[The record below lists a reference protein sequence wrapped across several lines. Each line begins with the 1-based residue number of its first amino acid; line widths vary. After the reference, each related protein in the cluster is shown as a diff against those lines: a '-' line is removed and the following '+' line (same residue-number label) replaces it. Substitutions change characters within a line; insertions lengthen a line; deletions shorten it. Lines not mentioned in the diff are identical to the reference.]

1 MNSKPRYVF
10 DTSVIVSAFLFHNAN
25 PGHALQTA
33 LDRGEV
39 LLSIEVAAEL
49 NKVMDREKFDRYLP
63 RKKRKELLSALLQE
77 SVFMEVSEQIQACR
91 DPKDDKFLELAVSG
105 EATCIVSSDDDLLVL
120 NPFRGIPILKPSE
133 FLSWVSA

>member
-1 MNSKPRYVF
+1 MNDKPRYVF
-10 DTSVIVSAFLFHNAN
+10 DASVIVSAFLFHNAN
-25 PGHALQTA
+25 PGRALQTA

-39 LLSIEVAAEL
+39 LLSIEVAVEL

-105 EATCIVSSDDDLLVL
+105 VAACIVSSDDDLLAL